1 MIDKSPGDD
10 SSEINQ
16 SDFVRSL
23 MWLDKQA
30 RHWTLTHPRVLPK
43 VCSRGIGFQPVTVFM
58 TLVRRSSW
66 LPSFLLLKPD
76 RLEAYPT
83 CLGSVDNA
91 QADRTASRKTD

>member
-23 MWLDKQA
+23 MWLDKHA
-30 RHWTLTHPRVLPK
+30 RLWTLTHPRVLHA

-58 TLVRRSSW
+58 TLVRRCSW
-66 LPSFLLLKPD
+66 FPSFCCSSRTGWKPF
-76 RLEAYPT
+76 YTPQ
-83 CLGSVDNA
+83 VI
-91 QADRTASRKTD
+91 